1 MMEGQGER
9 RKGARCEEQMA
20 GRRQR
25 VGETVT
31 LMENTHEGWT
41 SARET
46 NVVCS
51 VIKLRRRV
59 RGLELQSCAAR
70 RVSLPR
76 LVAPR
81 LQFITGCAGVNTQ
94 TSLGLQRQSAI

>member
-1 MMEGQGER
+1 MEGQGER

-31 LMENTHEGWT
+31 LMENTREGWT

-46 NVVCS
+46 SVVCS
-51 VIKLRRRV
+51 VIKLPRRV
-59 RGLELQSCAAR
+59 RGLEPQSCMVR
-70 RVSLPR
+70 CVSLPR
-76 LVAPR
+76 LVAPQ
-81 LQFITGCAGVNTQ
+81 LQFITGLSRVNTQ
-94 TSLGLQRQSAI
+94 TLRGAI